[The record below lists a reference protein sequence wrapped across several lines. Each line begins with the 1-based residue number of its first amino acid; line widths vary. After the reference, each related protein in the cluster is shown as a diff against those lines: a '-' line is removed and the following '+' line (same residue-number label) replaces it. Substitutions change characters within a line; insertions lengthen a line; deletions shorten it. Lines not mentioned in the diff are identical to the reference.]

1 MSADVRTVT
10 IERLGHRGEGIAPG
24 PIYVPRALPGEVVT
38 GTVTD
43 GRMSDPRIVSPVAD
57 RVRPPCR
64 HAKAC
69 GGCALQHASDDFLAR
84 WKVGVVERALEAQGV
99 RVPIRGIT
107 TSPPR
112 SRRRA
117 VLAARRTRAG
127 AQVGFHGLRSG
138 SIVGIE
144 ECHLIHPDLA
154 ALLALVRE
162 MAVLGASRRGELSVA
177 MTLLDD
183 GVDIA
188 VSGGKKLDQRLFS
201 ALARLVRGRGVARL
215 SWEGEVVAAFGPAR
229 LTLGPA
235 RVPLPP
241 GAFLQATREGE
252 EVLVGAVT
260 EALRGARKVA
270 DLFAGAGTFALPL
283 SRNAAV
289 HAVEGDAGLLEA
301 LVSGWRQAQGLKPVT
316 SEARDLFRRPLLP
329 DELARHDGLV
339 LDPPRAG
346 AEAQVA
352 EIARVRVPVVA
363 MVSCNPVTFARD
375 ARMLSEAGYRI
386 DWIRVVDQ
394 FRWSP
399 HVELVACLRTGG
411 SRAGGLRL

>member
-24 PIYVPRALPGEVVT
+24 PVFVPRALPGEVVR
-38 GTVTD
+38 GAVVD
-43 GRMSDPRIVSPVAD
+43 GRMTDPRIVTPVAD

-84 WKVGVVERALEAQGV
+84 WKEGVVERALEAQGV
-99 RVPIRGIT
+99 RARIRGIT

-112 SRRRA
+112 SRHRA

-138 SIVGIE
+138 SIVEME

-154 ALLALVRE
+154 GLLGLVRE

-188 VSGGKKLDQRLFS
+188 VLGGKALDQGLFS
-201 ALARLVRGRGVARL
+201 ELAGLVRGRGAVRL
-215 SWEGEVVAAFGPAR
+215 SWAGEVVAAFGPAR

-252 EVLVGAVT
+252 EVLVRAVT

-283 SRNAAV
+283 SRYAAI

-301 LVSGWRQAQGLKPVT
+301 LKAGWRRAQGLKPVT
-316 SEARDLFRRPLLP
+316 IDARDLFRRPLLP
-329 DELARHDGLV
+329 DELGRYDGLV

-352 EIARVRVPVVA
+352 EIARARVPVVT

-375 ARMLSEAGYRI
+375 ARMLSDAGYRI

-399 HVELVACLRTGG
+399 HVELVACLTPGG
-411 SRAGGLRL
+411 SQVGGTRL